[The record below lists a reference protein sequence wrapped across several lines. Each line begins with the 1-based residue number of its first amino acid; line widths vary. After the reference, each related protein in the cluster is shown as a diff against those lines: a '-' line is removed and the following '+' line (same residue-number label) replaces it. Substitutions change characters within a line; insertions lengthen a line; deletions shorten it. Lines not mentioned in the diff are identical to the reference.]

1 MNVDAITG
9 KIAIFV
15 DFHILYV
22 KQKSHKLCKIIPQS
36 NQIFDIR
43 LESKQLISVQ
53 NSDTTPIKGKMYQIS
68 RKTNDFLLIKMQ
80 IVIKR

>member
-43 LESKQLISVQ
+43 LESK
-53 NSDTTPIKGKMYQIS
+53 
-68 RKTNDFLLIKMQ
+68 
-80 IVIKR
+80 